1 MSKKLKI
8 LVIRFSSI
16 GDIILTTPVIRCI
29 KQQIN
34 AEIDYLTKK
43 EYVGLLNTNPNIKKT
58 VAFNYNLSQ
67 IIESLKEERYDIIID
82 LQNNL
87 RSSRIKWNL
96 KVKSYTVS
104 KQTIKRQLLIYFGI
118 NLLKNHVVD
127 RYFKTVEKLNI
138 HNDNNG
144 LDYFIDS
151 TSKINYNINQDYV
164 AWSIGGNYVQKRL
177 SVKQIQTVINRL
189 DLPVILLGGNNE
201 RVIGD
206 EIVSKIKSNDVVNFC
221 GRLSIDE
228 SAYLIKHSQL
238 LLTNDTGMMHIGT
251 CFDIPLISFWGCTK
265 PSLGFSPYIAK
276 NTSIELL
283 SKQSQYPCSRHGSS
297 CKFSKEGCIK
307 TISTQEIYDNVIALL

>member
-43 EYVGLLNTNPNIKKT
+43 DYVSLLDSNPNINRI

-104 KQTIKRQLLIYFGI
+104 KQTIKRQLLIHFGI

-144 LDYFIDS
+144 LDYFVDS
-151 TSKINYNINQDYV
+151 KTKINYNINQNYV

-177 SVKQIQTVINRL
+177 SINQIQTVINRL
-189 DLPVILLGGNNE
+189 GVPVILLGGDAE
-201 RVIGD
+201 RVIGE

-228 SAYLIKHSQL
+228 SAYLIKHSKL

-251 CFDIPLISFWGCTK
+251 CFDIPLISFWG
-265 PSLGFSPYIAK
+265 
-276 NTSIELL
+276 
-283 SKQSQYPCSRHGSS
+283 
-297 CKFSKEGCIK
+297 
-307 TISTQEIYDNVIALL
+307 

>member
-43 EYVGLLNTNPNIKKT
+43 EYVGLLNTNPNIKKI

-87 RSSRIKWNL
+87 RSSRIKWSL

-118 NLLKNHVVD
+118 NLLKN
-127 RYFKTVEKLNI
+127 L
-138 HNDNNG
+138 
-144 LDYFIDS
+144 
-151 TSKINYNINQDYV
+151 
-164 AWSIGGNYVQKRL
+164 
-177 SVKQIQTVINRL
+177 
-189 DLPVILLGGNNE
+189 
-201 RVIGD
+201 
-206 EIVSKIKSNDVVNFC
+206 
-221 GRLSIDE
+221 
-228 SAYLIKHSQL
+228 
-238 LLTNDTGMMHIGT
+238 
-251 CFDIPLISFWGCTK
+251 
-265 PSLGFSPYIAK
+265 
-276 NTSIELL
+276 
-283 SKQSQYPCSRHGSS
+283 
-297 CKFSKEGCIK
+297 
-307 TISTQEIYDNVIALL
+307 